1 MKKDIK
7 NTEFELDKPKARILI
22 VDDDE
27 RNLLALKTVLED
39 VAEVVTATSG
49 EEALRVLLKYD
60 FAAILLD
67 VFMPIMDGYETAKFI
82 RQREQS
88 KRIPILF
95 LTAVNKEAEHL
106 RRGYEMGAVD
116 YVFKPV
122 EPLILRAKVAVF
134 VDLHDKTR
142 EIQDKVLQERRL
154 REENASIH
162 EERLMAEQ
170 ALRRAEQRQALV
182 LQSLPIVLYLEALDS
197 SPRVPYFVS
206 GDLKALTG
214 YDFEEAIANPDL
226 WSDRLHPEDRDRV
239 IVERLALSQQD
250 KMAIEYRWKDAEG
263 SYRHL
268 LEQAIVLRDA
278 EGNRSEVAGT
288 LLDVT
293 SQRKLEAQFAQA
305 QKMDAVGKLTGG
317 IAHDFNNLLAAV
329 LSGLM
334 LIEKQVELN
343 ETQQSIMD
351 LTRRSALQG
360 AELIKRML
368 AFARKQELT
377 ASAVSIDDMVLSLK
391 GLLEQTLGGLVELD
405 WQISADTWPIFADQN
420 QTELALMN
428 LIFNARD
435 AMPDGGIVAIATR
448 NETIF
453 GHESLENGDY
463 VVISVTDRGTGI
475 SAEDLP
481 QIFEP
486 FFTTKAVGKG
496 TGLGLSMVYGFAQQS
511 GGAIFAESTSGAG
524 TSFELWLP
532 KAKDSSPVILCEE
545 MFEVPESPGLRLLLV
560 DDHHAVREST
570 HALLDQL
577 GYDVV
582 SVASGEHA
590 LSLISVAH
598 DPFDFLITDY
608 AMPNMSGLELIQHI
622 RKYVPGIPA
631 VIITGYADQSS
642 LDSRPNDVAIV
653 SKPFDEKTLQHAMAL
668 ARPQL
673 LAS

>member
-1 MKKDIK
+1 MTGTLN
-7 NTEFELDKPKARILI
+7 NTDFEPDRPKARILI

-27 RNLLALKTVLED
+27 RNLLALETVLD
-39 VAEVVTATSG
+39 DLAEVVTATSG
-49 EEALRVLLKYD
+49 EEALRLLLKYD

-67 VFMPIMDGYETAKFI
+67 VFMPILDGYETARII

-95 LTAVNKEAEHL
+95 LSAVNKEAEHL

-142 EIQDKVLQERRL
+142 EIHDKVMQERRL
-154 REENASIH
+154 REENARVH

-170 ALRRAEQRQALV
+170 ALRRAEQRQAIV

-197 SPRVPYFVS
+197 SPRAPHYIS
-206 GDLKALTG
+206 GDFKALTG
-214 YDFEEAIANPDL
+214 YDFEEAIGIADFWPGNV
-226 WSDRLHPEDRDRV
+226 HPEDRERV
-239 IVERLALSQQD
+239 VAERRALGRKD
-250 KMAIEYRWKDAEG
+250 KLAIEYRWKDPEG

-278 EGNRSEVAGT
+278 EGNRTEVAGT

-293 SQRKLEAQFAQA
+293 SQRKLEAELAQA

-334 LIEKQVELN
+334 LIEKQIALN
-343 ETQQSIMD
+343 ERQKSIID
-351 LTRRSALQG
+351 LTRRSAMQG

-377 ASAVSIDDMVLSLK
+377 ASAISVDDLVQSLK
-391 GLLEQTLGGLVELD
+391 GLLEHTLGGRVELD
-405 WQISADTWPIFADQN
+405 WQIGADMWSIFADQN

-428 LIFNARD
+428 LIINARD
-435 AMPDGGIVAIATR
+435 AMPEGGIVVIGTR
-448 NETIF
+448 NETVSR
-453 GHESLENGDY
+453 HESLENGDY
-463 VVISVTDRGTGI
+463 VVVSVTDRGVGI
-475 SAEDLP
+475 KPEDLP

-486 FFTTKAVGKG
+486 FYTTKDVGKG

-511 GGAIFAESTSGAG
+511 GGAIFVKSKPDEG

-532 KAKDSSPVILCEE
+532 KADDASTITICEE
-545 MFEVPESPGLRLLLV
+545 TFEVPESAGLRLLLV
-560 DDHHAVREST
+560 DDHSAVRETT
-570 HALLDQL
+570 HALLAQL
-577 GYDVV
+577 GHEVV
-582 SVASGEHA
+582 SVASGEQA
-590 LSLISVAH
+590 LSLISDAQEQ
-598 DPFDFLITDY
+598 FDFLITDY
-608 AMPNMSGLELIQHI
+608 AMPNMSGLELVQKI
-622 RKYVPGIPA
+622 RKFMPECPA
-631 VIITGYADQSS
+631 IIITGYADQSA
-642 LDSRPNDVAIV
+642 LDDRPDNVAIV
-653 SKPFDEKTLQHAMAL
+653 TKPFDERALQKAL
-668 ARPQL
+668 V
-673 LAS
+673 LAETTDP